1 MQRQTFIKALHNRQR
16 GEAGRIVGSSAQD
29 HLCTGFQRLLE
40 GFDAH
45 LRDDIRTFVNRVVG

>member
-1 MQRQTFIKALHNRQR
+1 MQRQTFIKALHDRER
-16 GEAGRIVGSSAQD
+16 SKAGRVVSAPVQH
-29 HLCTGFQRLLE
+29 HLRAFFQRPLE